1 MIPYGLLSQISLII
15 VAVALTLT
23 YVKPMF
29 VKISDVQD
37 KIALYQEEKD
47 KVSAVNQKLATL
59 VQQVNAVS
67 LEDQKRLLT
76 YMPNSVDT
84 IAVPRDIE
92 AIAAEAGVLVRSITY
107 GGPIAIPVAD
117 GQVTS
122 STPEPHAFLIEFESS
137 YEQLKAVLTSFEQNH
152 YPLEV
157 SEMEVRKLEG
167 GFIGSSVKIITY
179 DRTLPVVEAQP
190 ALQ

>member
-67 LEDQKRLLT
+67 LEDHKRLLT

>member
-1 MIPYGLLSQISLII
+1 MIPYGLLSQISLIV
-15 VAVALTLT
+15 VAVALTMT

-47 KVSAVNQKLATL
+47 KVSVVNQKLATL

-92 AIAAEAGVLVRSITY
+92 AIATEAGVLVRSITY
-107 GGPIAIPVAD
+107 DGPIAIPVAD

-167 GFIGSSVKIITY
+167 GFIGSSIKIITY